1 MILHSIESPSD
12 IKDLN
17 REQLADLAEEMRS
30 FIIESVTTTGGHL
43 GSNLGAVELTLA
55 VHRVFDSPR
64 DVILWDTGH
73 QAYVH
78 KLLTGR
84 RFGFKS
90 LKQAGGMS
98 GYPNRAESEHDWIE
112 NSHAS
117 TALSYAH
124 GLAKAFTLRGEGA
137 DRKVIAVVGDGAL
150 TGGMTYEAL
159 NNLGHSGC
167 RVVIVLN
174 DNGRSYAPTVSQ
186 LSQSLTSLRLNPTYT
201 QTRERLRNRL
211 RGLPAFGSLAY
222 SGVHS
227 VASALREMVAPHT
240 FFEALGVRYAG
251 PIDGHDIDLM
261 EQAFAHAAEWDG
273 PIVVHV
279 LTQKGRGY
287 GPAEQDDIQRLHD
300 VKATSVVTLENA
312 VGSSAGAAVGS
323 SAGADGGGVASPGS
337 VPDAD
342 AHHSPERATTYT
354 DAFSRSL
361 LQVAQDDGRVV
372 AMTAAMPGP
381 TGLLP
386 FQARFPTRFFD
397 VGIAEQHEVTAA
409 AGMAMGG
416 LRPVVAVYSTFFSRA
431 FDQANLDVGLHGS
444 PVVFVLDRA
453 GITGDDGPSHHGIL
467 DMALALSIPGMT
479 VFAPS
484 AAEEVAPMLRTAL
497 ELPGPST
504 IRFPKTAPRH
514 VESSEVGSGLA
525 ARQVRTG
532 DGSVCLLGVGK
543 LLAACIEAADQLAHE
558 GVAATVWD
566 VRVVSPPD
574 RDMRADAGRH
584 ALVVTAE
591 DGVRHG
597 GAGAFILDAMESS
610 LEAQGLRNPL
620 TRVLGVPRAYLAQ
633 GKADDILD
641 GLGLNG
647 TGIAES
653 VRRARHFALD
663 RDPAPSRASA
673 RQPQS

>member
-1 MILHSIESPSD
+1 MILPSIETPAD
-12 IKDLN
+12 IKALSQD
-17 REQLADLAEEMRS
+17 QLSELAEEIRT
-30 FIIESVTTTGGHL
+30 FIVETVTTTGGHL

-84 RFGFKS
+84 RYGFKT

-124 GLAKAFTLRGEGA
+124 GLANAFALGDEAASG
-137 DRKVIAVVGDGAL
+137 RKVIAVVGDGAL
-150 TGGMTYEAL
+150 TGGMAYEAL
-159 NNLGHSGC
+159 NNLGHSGIP
-167 RVVIVLN
+167 VVVVLN
-174 DNGRSYAPTVSQ
+174 DNGRSYAPTVSH

-201 QTRERLRNRL
+201 QTRERLRTAL
-211 RGLPAFGSLAY
+211 RGLPAFGPLAY

-227 VASALREMVAPHT
+227 VTSALREMVSPHT

-287 GPAEQDDIQRLHD
+287 APAEDDDIQRLHD
-300 VKATSVVTLENA
+300 VRAANPVALGNT
-312 VGSSAGAAVGS
+312 VGSSAGKAVGG
-323 SAGADGGGVASPGS
+323 SAGADAGGISSPGTN
-337 VPDAD
+337 AD
-342 AHHSPERATTYT
+342 AVEAQSPSRSATYT
-354 DAFSRSL
+354 EAFSRAL
-361 LQVAQDDGRVV
+361 LSAAEADQRIVAL
-372 AMTAAMPGP
+372 TAAMPGP
-381 TGLLP
+381 TGLLA
-386 FQARFPTRFFD
+386 FQDRFSDRFFD
-397 VGIAEQHEVTAA
+397 VGIAEQHEVTSA

-416 LRPVVAVYSTFFSRA
+416 IRPVVAVYSTFFSRA
-431 FDQANLDVGLHGS
+431 FDQANLDVGLHGA

-467 DMALALSIPGMT
+467 DMALALAIPGMT

-484 AAEEVAPMLRTAL
+484 AAEEVAGMLDTAL
-497 ELPGPST
+497 ALRGPST

-514 VESSEVGSGLA
+514 IDESEVGTGLCA
-525 ARQVRTG
+525 KKLREG
-532 DGSVCLLGVGK
+532 DGSICLLGVGK
-543 LLAACIEAADQLAHE
+543 LVGACLDAADELATE
-558 GVAATVWD
+558 GIAATVWD

-574 RDMRADAGRH
+574 PDMLADAATH
-584 ALVVTAE
+584 SLVITAE

-597 GAGAFILDAMESS
+597 GAGSFLIDA
-610 LEAQGLRNPL
+610 LAATTEAAQSRGPL
-620 TRVLGVPRAYLAQ
+620 TRVLGIPREYIAQ
-633 GKADDILD
+633 GRADDILAS
-641 GLGLNG
+641 LGLNG
-647 TGIAES
+647 AGIAES
-653 VRRARHFALD
+653 VRKTMPLAAEQH
-663 RDPAPSRASA
+663 SR
-673 RQPQS
+673 

>member
-1 MILHSIESPSD
+1 MILQSIETPAD
-12 IKDLN
+12 IKALTQA
-17 REQLADLAEEMRS
+17 QLEVLAEEIRS

-124 GLAKAFTLRGEGA
+124 GLANAFNLRGEHH

-150 TGGMTYEAL
+150 TGGMAYEAL
-159 NNLGHSGC
+159 NNLGHSGR

-174 DNGRSYAPTVSQ
+174 DNGRSYAPTVSH
-186 LSQSLTSLRLNPTYT
+186 LSQSLTSLRLNPTYM

-222 SGVHS
+222 SSVHS
-227 VASALREMVAPHT
+227 VTSALREMVAPHT

-251 PIDGHDIDLM
+251 PIDGHDVELM
-261 EQAFAHAAEWDG
+261 EQAFAHAAEWGG

-287 GPAEQDDIQRLHD
+287 APAEEDDVQRLHD
-300 VKATSVVTLENA
+300 VRATKPVVLDNTI
-312 VGSSAGAAVGS
+312 GSSAGVAVGG

-337 VPDAD
+337 TPDPELNG
-342 AHHSPERATTYT
+342 SPARAATYG
-354 DAFSRSL
+354 DAFTRAL
-361 LQVAQDDGRVV
+361 LGAAEEDDRIVAL
-372 AMTAAMPGP
+372 TAAMPGP

-386 FQARFPTRFFD
+386 FQARFPDRFFD
-397 VGIAEQHEVTAA
+397 VGIAEQHEVTSA

-416 LRPVVAVYSTFFSRA
+416 IRPVVAVYSTFFSRA
-431 FDQANLDVGLHGS
+431 FDQANLDVGLHQS

-467 DMALALSIPGMT
+467 DMALALAIPGMT

-484 AAEEVAPMLRTAL
+484 AAEEIGPMLRSAL
-497 ELPGPST
+497 ALPGPST

-514 VESSEVGSGLA
+514 IDEDQAGTGLE
-525 ARQVRTG
+525 ARQLRSG

-543 LLAACIEAADQLAHE
+543 LVASCLQAADELASE
-558 GVAATVWD
+558 GIAATVWD
-566 VRVVSPPD
+566 VRVVAPPD
-574 RDMRADAGRH
+574 PDMLADARRH

-597 GAGAFILDAMESS
+597 GAGAFLIDAMD
-610 LEAQGLRNPL
+610 AGATGGRQPL
-620 TRVLGVPRAYLAQ
+620 TRVLGVPRQYIAQ
-633 GKADDILD
+633 GKADDILAD
-641 GLGLNG
+641 LGLDG
-647 TGIAES
+647 SGIAES
-653 VRRARHFALD
+653 VRRAW
-663 RDPAPSRASA
+663 
-673 RQPQS
+673 QPETAEHPQG

>member
-1 MILHSIESPSD
+1 MILQSIETPSD
-12 IKDLN
+12 IKDLSQ
-17 REQLADLAEEMRS
+17 EQLRTLAEEIRS

-43 GSNLGAVELTLA
+43 GSNLGTVELTLA

-124 GLAKAFTLRGEGA
+124 GIAKAFTLRGEG
-137 DRKVIAVVGDGAL
+137 DERKVIAVVGDGAL

-211 RGLPAFGSLAY
+211 RGLPAFGPLAY

-251 PIDGHDIDLM
+251 PIDGHDVDLM

-300 VKATSVVTLENA
+300 VKATSLVTLENA
-312 VGSSAGAAVGS
+312 VGSSAGPAVGD
-323 SAGADGGGVASPGS
+323 SAGADLGGVASPGS
-337 VPDAD
+337 TPDAEVN
-342 AHHSPERATTYT
+342 HSPARATTYT
-354 DAFSRSL
+354 DAFSRAL
-361 LQVAQDDGRVV
+361 LRMAEENPRVV
-372 AMTAAMPGP
+372 ALTAAMPGP

-409 AGMAMGG
+409 AGMAMAGI
-416 LRPVVAVYSTFFSRA
+416 RPVVAVYSTFFSRA

-484 AAEEVAPMLRTAL
+484 AAEEVAPMLRAAL

-514 VESSEVGSGLA
+514 VDDDEVGSGLA
-525 ARQVRTG
+525 ARKLRSG

-543 LLAACIEAADQLAHE
+543 LVEACCHAADELAAE
-558 GVAATVWD
+558 GISATVWD
-566 VRVVSPPD
+566 VRVVAPPD
-574 RDMRADAGRH
+574 AVMLAEAAGH

-597 GAGAFILDAMESS
+597 GAGAFILDAMHAALES
-610 LEAQGLRNPL
+610 EGRRGPV
-620 TRVLGVPRAYLAQ
+620 TRVLGVPRAYIAQ

-641 GLGLNG
+641 DLGLNG
-647 TGIAES
+647 SGIAES
-653 VRRARHFALD
+653 VRRARQSA
-663 RDPAPSRASA
+663 PAA
-673 RQPQS
+673 RQTQR